1 MMGKYNQKAV
11 EKRFQ
16 WATCPLYFL
25 LEDFSLDS
33 PMLDEIQQITR
44 KVVESEGLELVDL
57 EFKSGRSRSLLR
69 IFIDKAGGVTLSDC
83 ENVSRQVSALLDVKD
98 PIRNAYILE
107 VSSPG
112 LDRPFKTD
120 RDYERNRNRAVRV
133 HLNEE
138 PGKTTQVI
146 GILRDFDE
154 EDLVIDV
161 NGESRKIAREQVI
174 RAQQEIGFSAQPKK
188 SHRKR

>member
-1 MMGKYNQKAV
+1 M
-11 EKRFQ
+11 
-16 WATCPLYFL
+16 
-25 LEDFSLDS
+25 DS

-83 ENVSRQVSALLDVKD
+83 ENVSRQLSALLDVKD

-120 RDYERNRNRAVRV
+120 RDYERNRNRMVRIQ
-133 HLNEE
+133 LNEE
-138 PGKTTQVI
+138 LGKISQVV
-146 GILRDFDE
+146 GILREFDE
-154 EDLVIDV
+154 ENLVVDV
-161 NGESRKIAREQVI
+161 NGESKRISRERVT
-174 RAQQEIGFSAQPKK
+174 RAQQDLGFSAQPKK
-188 SHRKR
+188 GHRKR